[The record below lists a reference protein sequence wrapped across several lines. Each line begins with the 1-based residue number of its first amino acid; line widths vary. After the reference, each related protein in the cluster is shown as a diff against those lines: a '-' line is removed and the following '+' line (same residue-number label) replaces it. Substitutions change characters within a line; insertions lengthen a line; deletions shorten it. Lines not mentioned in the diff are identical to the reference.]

1 MGIVKGDTRSLDY
14 SSAVVNSDE
23 QRILQNTNPAA
34 RYAAEPD
41 RGELL
46 CKSQIRCRHA
56 HRALQAQQFRF

>member
-14 SSAVVNSDE
+14 SSAVVNTDE
-23 QRILQNTNPAA
+23 QRILQKNTNPAA

-46 CKSQIRCRHA
+46 CKSQIKV
-56 HRALQAQQFRF
+56 